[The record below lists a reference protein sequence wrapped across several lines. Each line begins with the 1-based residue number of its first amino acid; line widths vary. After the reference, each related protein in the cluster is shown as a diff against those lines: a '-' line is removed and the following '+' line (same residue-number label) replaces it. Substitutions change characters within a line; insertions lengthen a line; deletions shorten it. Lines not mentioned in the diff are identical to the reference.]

1 MSNNKVHFGVKNA
14 YVFPITETVDPDTG
28 VVSTT
33 YGDAVKWPGAVSI
46 DLQAQGSQENF
57 YADDSIYYVV
67 SNTNFYQGDFESASI
82 PDAIKEVLYGDIID
96 DNDAVV
102 EIQEATTKYFAF
114 AFETSGDVGGH
125 RTVFYKCSA
134 TRPNAGGSTKTDSS
148 APQTQTVTITAIGRA
163 DEVNINAKMVHL
175 IQASLNEGDT
185 GYSSFFTTPYTP
197 TVTSH

>member
-1 MSNNKVHFGVKNA
+1 MSNKVHFGVKNA
-14 YVFPITETVDPDTG
+14 YIFPLTETVDPDTG
-28 VVSTT
+28 VVTSS
-33 YGDAVKWPGAVSI
+33 YGSPVKWPGTVSI

-57 YADDSIYYVV
+57 YADDSVYYVV
-67 SNTNFYQGDFESASI
+67 SNTNYYQGDFESASV
-82 PDAIKEVLYGDIID
+82 PDSIKAAIYGDILD

-125 RTVFYKCSA
+125 RAVFYKCSA

-148 APQTQTVTITAIGRA
+148 SPQTQTVTITAIGRA
-163 DEVNINAKMVHL
+163 DEVNLNGKACHL

-185 GYSSFFTTPYTP
+185 GYSTFFNAPYTP
-197 TVTSH
+197 TVTST